1 MEAKPM
7 TIGVAGGSG
16 AGKVRCLCPAVLKAY
31 IYYYIFSLLQYL
43 YYSIS

>member
-16 AGKVRCLCPAVLKAY
+16 AGKYFVIALG
-31 IYYYIFSLLQYL
+31 IM
-43 YYSIS
+43 